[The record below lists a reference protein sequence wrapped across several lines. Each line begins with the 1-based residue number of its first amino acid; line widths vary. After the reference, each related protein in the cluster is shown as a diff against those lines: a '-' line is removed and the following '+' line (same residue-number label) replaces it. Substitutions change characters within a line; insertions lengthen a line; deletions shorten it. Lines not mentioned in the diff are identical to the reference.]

1 MNNIPNVNVEKKIN
15 EMYDKAK
22 YLDKYGG
29 SYYGTIFLLIIFVLV
44 IGYLLVQINLEP
56 IKKDFPKNKCNP
68 AYIPF
73 AGFIAKPPDQTAMEF
88 TASNFSMCINQVLT
102 MIVHNYTKPVNTVV
116 NMITAAFKALMQAIA
131 IIKKN
136 VYRIKNILNE
146 VMNLIMSRIIAAILP
161 FLKII
166 IKLKDL
172 FGKMGAMMNAMLSML
187 IGLYLGAKAWIG
199 SLIAQAIILLIVI
212 AAILIVVFIIPIFG
226 PPIAAIGLIAWV
238 IMATALAL
246 IVGYITYILSLT
258 KQSVP
263 SKPTFPPPP
272 QIWPFCFEPDTLVNM
287 NDNSTKKMRDIEIGD
302 VLEGDV
308 KVISVVQV
316 KGQPGNPFYKIAS
329 KELDTYILVTGT
341 HKIYDEEQDKFIP
354 VEDFKHA
361 KKTIF
366 WAPKMYCLIT
376 ENHQIPIG
384 EYTFWDWE
392 D

>member
-1 MNNIPNVNVEKKIN
+1 MNNIPTVNVEKKIN

-29 SYYGTIFLLIIFVLV
+29 SYYGTIFLLIIFVFV

-102 MIVHNYTKPVNTVV
+102 MIVHNYTKPVATVV
-116 NMITAAFKALMQAIA
+116 NMITAIFKALMKAIA
-131 IIKKN
+131 VIKKN

-146 VMNLIMSRIIAAILP
+146 LMNLIMSRVIAAVLP

-172 FGKMGAMMNAMLSML
+172 FGKMGAMMNAMLNMM
-187 IGLYLGAKAWIG
+187 IGLYMGAKAWIG
-199 SLIAQAIILLIVI
+199 SLIAQAVILLLVV

-246 IVGYITYILSLT
+246 IVGYITYIMSLT

-263 SKPTFPPPP
+263 SKPVFPPPP
-272 QIWPFCFEPDTLVNM
+272 DIWPFCFEPDTLVNM
-287 NDNSTKKMRDIEIGD
+287 NNGETKKMINIEIGD
-302 VLEGDV
+302 VLEGDI

-316 KGQPGNPFYKIAS
+316 KGQPENPFYCIKS
-329 KELDTYILVTGT
+329 KELETDILVTGT
-341 HKIYDEEQDKFIP
+341 HKIFDEEQNKFIP
-354 VEDFKHA
+354 VEEFKHA
-361 KKTIF
+361 EKTIY
-366 WAPKMYCLIT
+366 WSPKMYCLIT

>member
-1 MNNIPNVNVEKKIN
+1 MNNIPNVEKKIN

-29 SYYGTIFLLIIFVLV
+29 SYYGTWFLLIVFFFV
-44 IGYLLVQINLEP
+44 IGYLLVQINMEP
-56 IKKDFPKNKCNP
+56 LKKNFPQNKCNP

-116 NMITAAFKALMQAIA
+116 NMINAIFKALMKAIA
-131 IIKKN
+131 VIQKN

-146 VMNLIMSRIIAAILP
+146 VMNLIMSRIVAAILP
-161 FLKII
+161 FLKMI
-166 IKLKDL
+166 IKMKDI
-172 FGKMGAMMNAMLSML
+172 FGKMGAMMNSML
-187 IGLYLGAKAWIG
+187 NMMIGMYLGAKAWIG
-199 SLIAQAIILLIVI
+199 SLIAQVIILLLIV

-238 IMATALAL
+238 IMATALGL
-246 IVGYITYILSLT
+246 IVGYITYIMALT
-258 KQSVP
+258 KATVP

-272 QIWPFCFEPDTLVNM
+272 DIWPFCFEPDTYVNM
-287 NDNSTKKMRDIEIGD
+287 NDGKIKKMANIEIGD
-302 VLEGDV
+302 ILENNN
-308 KVISVVQV
+308 KVISVIQI
-316 KGQPGNPFYKIAS
+316 KGNNENPFYKIIS
-329 KELDTYILVTGT
+329 KELETDILVTGS
-341 HKIYDEEQDKFIP
+341 HKIFDEEKNELIY
-354 VEDFKHA
+354 VKDFKHA

-366 WAPKMYCLIT
+366 WAPKMFCLIT

-384 EYTFWDWE
+384 EYTFGDWE
-392 D
+392 ED